1 MFSDQMEYDY
11 LFKIIIIGDS
21 GIGKSAI
28 LYRFADDAYNESYIS
43 TIGVDFKIKTIL
55 INGKI
60 IKLQIWDTAGQERF
74 RTITTSYY
82 RGSHMIF
89 LCYDITDRQTF
100 LNVEEWIKEIK
111 KYANHNVK
119 VILCG
124 TKSDLKIKRQI
135 SYEEGKILADKYNF
149 GFYETSAKND
159 IGVTELFE
167 KTSSELLTEFAKEI
181 NEKNNIVK
189 KTTRVTT
196 GVKLD
201 NTNKFDIIKKC
212 C

>member
-1 MFSDQMEYDY
+1 MSSDQMDYDY

-21 GIGKSAI
+21 GIGKSSI
-28 LYRFADDAYNESYIS
+28 LFRFTDDVYNESYIS
-43 TIGVDFKIKTIL
+43 TIGVDFKIKTIF

-89 LCYDITDRQTF
+89 VCYDTTDRQTF
-100 LNVEEWIKEIK
+100 LNVEDWIKEIK

-124 TKSDLKIKRQI
+124 TKSDLKIKRQVG
-135 SYEEGKILADKYNF
+135 YEEGKTLADKHGF
-149 GFYETSAKND
+149 DFYETSAKNNV
-159 IGVTELFE
+159 GVTELFE
-167 KTSSELLTEFAKEI
+167 KSSSELLIKFTEEL
-181 NEKNNIVK
+181 KNNVIK
-189 KTTRVTT
+189 NTTKITT
-196 GVKLD
+196 GIKL
-201 NTNKFDIIKKC
+201 NNSNKLHIIKKC

>member
-1 MFSDQMEYDY
+1 MATYEMDYDY

-28 LYRFADDAYNESYIS
+28 LFRFADDAYNESYIS

-135 SYEEGKILADKYNF
+135 SYEEGKSLAEKNNF

-159 IGVTELFE
+159 VGVTELFE
-167 KTSSELLTEFAKEI
+167 KTSSELLTEFTKEL
-181 NEKNNIVK
+181 NEKNNIRK
-189 KTTRVTT
+189 KTTQNTI
-196 GVKLD
+196 GIKLD
-201 NTNKFDIIKKC
+201 DNNNFNIFKKFC
-212 C
+212 